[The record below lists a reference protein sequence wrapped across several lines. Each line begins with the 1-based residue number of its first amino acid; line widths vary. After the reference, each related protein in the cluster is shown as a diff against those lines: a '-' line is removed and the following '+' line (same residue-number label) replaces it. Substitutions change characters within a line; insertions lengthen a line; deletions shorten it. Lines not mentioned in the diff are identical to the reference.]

1 MSLGS
6 SLLQGVRA
14 AGPREVLVCGP
25 RRLTGDDVLAMVSG
39 AVSALHAR
47 GVRQGDPIAVMYG
60 RQPESTVARLVTLA
74 LGCPVVKL
82 LPGLPTRVA
91 AETLRALGCSV
102 LLHEPCRQDDADELL
117 DACHLPIEYRLDA
130 DLFGTPHCGLVEARG
145 RAPDALSSVT
155 FTNGTT
161 GECKPVAYSERA
173 EAAQLA
179 AARSM
184 FGPAPWRFQVPPG
197 HFLPNQMALWTLS
210 TGGTAVLLSDSE
222 LGREAEVAVRERVTH
237 MMSGRPFELY
247 ALAGALATARASGAD
262 QLRLVIYGGA
272 PAVAARSAE
281 AIEAIGPMALQCYGL
296 TEGGFVS
303 ALQPDAHLRPEL
315 LSSVG
320 RPVRGVEV
328 RVRDQDGADLPTGEV
343 GEVWVRSPQLMT
355 GYVGDAVRTARALR
369 DGWLRTGDLGRLDAE
384 SYLFLVDRVEER
396 LAPGVYARPIEN
408 VLTGHPAV
416 ADAAVFALPDGS
428 GQVPAGVVV
437 RRDGHEVDLEALRAL
452 VRRELGAPCEPRR
465 LWLVDELPRTPGGK
479 PDKAGLRSRYRLV
492 EEEAREERTAAV
504 T

>member
-1 MSLGS
+1 
-6 SLLQGVRA
+6 
-14 AGPREVLVCGP
+14 
-25 RRLTGDDVLAMVSG
+25 
-39 AVSALHAR
+39 
-47 GVRQGDPIAVMYG
+47 
-60 RQPESTVARLVTLA
+60 
-74 LGCPVVKL
+74 
-82 LPGLPTRVA
+82 
-91 AETLRALGCSV
+91 
-102 LLHEPCRQDDADELL
+102 
-117 DACHLPIEYRLDA
+117 
-130 DLFGTPHCGLVEARG
+130 
-145 RAPDALSSVT
+145 
-155 FTNGTT
+155 
-161 GECKPVAYSERA
+161 
-173 EAAQLA
+173 
-179 AARSM
+179 
-184 FGPAPWRFQVPPG
+184 
-197 HFLPNQMALWTLS
+197 
-210 TGGTAVLLSDSE
+210 
-222 LGREAEVAVRERVTH
+222 

-396 LAPGVYARPIEN
+396 LAPGVYAPPDRERPDRPSRRGGRGR
-408 VLTGHPAV
+408 LRPA
-416 ADAAVFALPDGS
+416 
-428 GQVPAGVVV
+428 
-437 RRDGHEVDLEALRAL
+437 
-452 VRRELGAPCEPRR
+452 
-465 LWLVDELPRTPGGK
+465 
-479 PDKAGLRSRYRLV
+479 
-492 EEEAREERTAAV
+492 
-504 T
+504 